1 MLVRRYCIPCLLAV
15 PLALAACEPPPG
27 RTSPDRQETPTRM
40 DALTATMRLT
50 LAPLSAAG
58 YCGDA
63 FGQKAELEAAILEYN
78 DRNAAQIEALMGAM
92 EAEGGLAPEA
102 YEVAQ
107 RQAAAEGRLLL
118 GTSRRAACT
127 DLPARY
133 QAGEFDLP
141 AIDTL
146 GSRVSGDRGPDP
158 TNPTALLEWC
168 QAESPDM
175 DGDIIE
181 TVRAEFVAL
190 TNHVYL
196 EMVQGRA
203 IEMAWEDDGF
213 LHLHNPADLVVLDE
227 DETPNYWR
235 DGLAR
240 AESGDLDPADRCMFL
255 PALHLF
261 SGLFIHLDVW
271 DSSRLQV
278 VRTDTTR
285 IR

>member
-1 MLVRRYCIPCLLAV
+1 
-15 PLALAACEPPPG
+15 
-27 RTSPDRQETPTRM
+27 
-40 DALTATMRLT
+40 MRLT

-58 YCGDA
+58 YCGGA
-63 FGQKAELEAAILEYN
+63 FGEKAELEAAILEYN
-78 DRNAAQIEALMGAM
+78 ERNATQIQAVMSAM
-92 EAEGGLAPEA
+92 EAEGGLSPEA
-102 YEVAQ
+102 YEVAE

-133 QAGEFDLP
+133 RTGEFDLP
-141 AIDTL
+141 AIDRL
-146 GSRVSGDRGPDP
+146 GSGVSRDPGRDP
-158 TNPTALLEWC
+158 TNPAALLEWC
-168 QAESPDM
+168 QAESPELDA
-175 DGDIIE
+175 DNLE
-181 TVRAEFVAL
+181 TIRAEFVAL
-190 TNHVYL
+190 VNHTYL
-196 EMVQGRA
+196 QAVQGRA

-271 DSSRLQV
+271 DSMRLQV